1 MLQFMAELSL
11 KVSDFE
17 GPLDLLI
24 HLIEKDKI
32 DIYDIPIAEI
42 TEQYIAYLSAMAEFD
57 MEIAS
62 EFLVMAATLLQIK
75 SRMLLPKPAPEAEDE
90 EADPRTMLVEMLIE
104 YRRIKNCA
112 AQLLEMKTQA
122 ARYICRRPLAEGKI
136 TRHIA
141 QYQASDLV
149 KSMLAL
155 IAAGNDVTAY
165 IERQEFSVQE
175 KMAEIVSLLKRR
187 LNGVEFKEVFRRT
200 GGRSEKIAG
209 FLALLELLKLNVIS
223 ITQTE
228 PFAPI
233 YIFLRREDENNVS

>member
-1 MLQFMAELSL
+1 MADLSL

-17 GPLDLLI
+17 GPLDLLM
-24 HLIEKDKI
+24 HLIERDKI

-75 SRMLLPKPAPEAEDE
+75 SRMLLPKPVPETDEE

-104 YRRIKNCA
+104 YRRIKACA
-112 AQLLEMKTQA
+112 AKLTEMKTA
-122 ARYICRRPLAEGKI
+122 AERYVYRRPLAEGRI
-136 TRHIA
+136 NRSIA
-141 QYQASDLV
+141 QYQAGDLV
-149 KSMLAL
+149 KSLLAL
-155 IAAGNDVTAY
+155 LAAGHETTAF

-187 LNGVEFKEVFRRT
+187 LNGVEFKEVFSST
-200 GGRSEKIAG
+200 GSRSEK
-209 FLALLELLKLNVIS
+209 
-223 ITQTE
+223 
-228 PFAPI
+228 
-233 YIFLRREDENNVS
+233 

>member
-1 MLQFMAELSL
+1 MADLSL

-17 GPLDLLI
+17 GPLDLLM
-24 HLIEKDKI
+24 HLIERDKI

-75 SRMLLPKPAPEAEDE
+75 SRMLLPKPVPETDEE

-104 YRRIKNCA
+104 YRRIKACA
-112 AQLLEMKTQA
+112 AKLTEMKTA
-122 ARYICRRPLAEGKI
+122 AERYVYRRPLAEGRI
-136 TRHIA
+136 NRSIA
-141 QYQASDLV
+141 QYQAGDLV
-149 KSMLAL
+149 KSL
-155 IAAGNDVTAY
+155 
-165 IERQEFSVQE
+165 
-175 KMAEIVSLLKRR
+175 
-187 LNGVEFKEVFRRT
+187 
-200 GGRSEKIAG
+200 
-209 FLALLELLKLNVIS
+209 LALLELLKLNIIN

-233 YIFLRREDENNVS
+233 YIFLHREGENNVS